1 MKFSLVYSELSSQW
15 KIVLDTKLY
24 WVFSHLVLSELG
36 VQGSDPFLSSQYR
49 LISFTSLPLSSG
61 SSLFCSRYWLPIMS
75 FLMALLLQEFQSL
88 TNTDRALPPSYRHL
102 LGGRLSSFRHYFLV
116 GWGKSDCRQRR
127 QISLEKMILWLDTH
141 IYWFIRS
148 QVSVSDSH
156 LSNIMTDWQPSLEK
170 KKNSPTPWLL
180 RCLDI
185 PHFQTCMLYTKG
197 FTTWSTGGTQ
207 CGWDK
212 RIWTT
217 GLTTDPEK
225 IQSKPG
231 AVFYL
236 PTIQVS
242 RYNAKDTIVYNFHG
256 KNVSIHI

>member
-24 WVFSHLVLSELG
+24 WVFSHIVLSELG

-102 LGGRLSSFRHYFLV
+102 LVGRLSSFRHYFLV

-127 QISLEKMILWLDTH
+127 QISLEKMILWLDTN

-148 QVSVSDSH
+148 QLKCQTPISVMIWLTGNLQ
-156 LSNIMTDWQPSLEK
+156 LSYS
-170 KKNSPTPWLL
+170 WLL
-180 RCLDI
+180 RCNLL
-185 PHFQTCMLYTKG
+185 PGLPLVVVCLWAV
-197 FTTWSTGGTQ
+197 FT
-207 CGWDK
+207 
-212 RIWTT
+212 
-217 GLTTDPEK
+217 
-225 IQSKPG
+225 QSKVLEERQKLLLSPNYTQVTVVRSDLLHLNCQYS
-231 AVFYL
+231 ASILQHFRRRFRTLRLL
-236 PTIQVS
+236 PLSKSYYWKSLKI
-242 RYNAKDTIVYNFHG
+242 K
-256 KNVSIHI
+256 